1 MKSFVKFAALGVTS
15 VVLFKLFATILLP
28 MLGLL
33 FGLLGLTVKLAIFA
47 AVIFF
52 LWSIFRKPR
61 REREVEVEVS

>member
-1 MKSFVKFAALGVTS
+1 MKSFAKFAVLGVS
-15 VVLFKLFATILLP
+15 SIVLFKLIATIVLP

-52 LWSIFRKPR
+52 LYSILRKPR
-61 REREVEVEVS
+61 REVEIS